1 MALEKKEMAGY
12 IGFFVPKPLK
22 KLAENRAKSENRSLS
37 NYLVNLL
44 EGELKHGKNPKIG
57 S

>member
-44 EGELKHGKNPKIG
+44 EGALKRGKNPKIG